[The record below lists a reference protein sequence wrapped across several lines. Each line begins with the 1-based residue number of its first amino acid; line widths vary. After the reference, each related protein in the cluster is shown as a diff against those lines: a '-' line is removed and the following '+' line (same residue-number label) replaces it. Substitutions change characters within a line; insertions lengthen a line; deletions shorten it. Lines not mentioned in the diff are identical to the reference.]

1 MLGGRKTYDKLRRM
15 SKKKLDNLEYDHR
28 QHLDRFAAAKRDK
41 GEEAHGLDAPPSD
54 INVETNLA

>member
-41 GEEAHGLDAPPSD
+41 GEEGWY
-54 INVETNLA
+54 V